1 MVFPVGGDRE
11 NVNKW
16 SPAMLWVFGFW
27 MFQLAAL
34 LDHGCSELLV

>member
-11 NVNKW
+11 NMNKW
-16 SPAMLWVFGFW
+16 SPAMLWVFGCFW

-34 LDHGCSELLV
+34 LDHDIS